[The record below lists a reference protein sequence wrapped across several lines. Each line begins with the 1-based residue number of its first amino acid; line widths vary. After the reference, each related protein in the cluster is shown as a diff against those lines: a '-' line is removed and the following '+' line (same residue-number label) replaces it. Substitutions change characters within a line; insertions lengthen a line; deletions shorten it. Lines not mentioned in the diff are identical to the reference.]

1 MNKKLLPV
9 LLLLSGA
16 TFGQD
21 FLNGSYEITTSTG
34 CDYNNGIA
42 EFNAVIDNVEM
53 FSGWEVDIVQSGC
66 YTPSIPDGVKAIALA
81 ADPLGGDGSDAVNM
95 ELDIPLTAGLEYVLT
110 FWSYGNPSRPNG
122 DVEIGCSEDGAA
134 MGEMVESVV
143 TTEDTWVE
151 QTVTFVAP
159 NNATHISVRNEQDG
173 AIHWNF
179 VDFFNLELACIPLA
193 IEASETSLCFDE
205 DLVLTATGEGEVTW
219 EDGVV
224 NGEEFIPETTG
235 IITYTVTS
243 DTDEDCPNTID
254 IEIFEL
260 PEVGAT
266 VDEDVICF
274 GDTIILVGE
283 GTATE
288 YSWDSD
294 DVVDGVDYVPGE
306 VGPITY
312 TVTGVDDNGCEAED
326 EITIT
331 VNELPEVVAE
341 VSDNEICL
349 GEEVVFTGSGAL
361 TYTWDSEEV
370 EDGVAFSPTET
381 GMFSVLGID
390 ANGCE
395 NTASV
400 DVTVYPTLEITYTS
414 VDEIFSGDGEIDITV
429 TGGNPTYSF
438 DWDNDG
444 TGDFDDNE
452 DLTGLVAGT
461 YIVAV
466 EDEAGCTATAT
477 VVIEGQVSLAED
489 KLEVSAY
496 PNPTN
501 GVVTIVYNGNFNYT
515 LYGIDGAQ
523 LIQGSGVNNEP
534 VSIEN
539 YAAGLYYIAVS
550 IADKNAVIKLVKQ

>member
-9 LLLLSGA
+9 LLLLSGV

-42 EFNAVIDNVEM
+42 EFNAVMDNVEM

>member
-9 LLLLSGA
+9 LLLLSGV

-42 EFNAVIDNVEM
+42 EFNAVMDNVEM

-294 DVVDGVDYVPGE
+294 DVIDGVDYVPGE

-523 LIQGSGVNNEP
+523 LIQGSGVNNQP